1 MKISKL
7 LKNQDGASA
16 VEFAIVLPL
25 FLVLTFGII
34 EFGVIMYN
42 KAILTNASREG
53 ARFGILFNKPV
64 HTTAQIETR
73 VEKYLKNGDLLIN
86 LGGPKPDT
94 DSISIDP
101 ITDTRLFGAE
111 VRVKVN
117 FSYDF
122 LLLPSFIP
130 FITDPLDLSCVT
142 IMRQE

>member
-1 MKISKL
+1 MVLKKL
-7 LKNQDGASA
+7 KAQKGAA
-16 VEFAIVLPL
+16 AIEFAIVLPL
-25 FLVLTFGII
+25 FIVLTFGII

-73 VEKYLKNGDLLIN
+73 VETYLKDGDLLIN

-101 ITDTRLFGAE
+101 IPYPRLFGAE

-130 FITDPLDLSCVT
+130 FIPNPLDLSCVT